1 VKKVSVEKIFWIDPY
16 LAELN
21 ARVTSVVKNTIT
33 VEKTI
38 AYAFSGGQSSDTGTI
53 NGYKILKAEK
63 IEKEILYTLEVL
75 HDISVGDE
83 VLIQIDWERRYR
95 IMKLHFAAEIILE
108 LVNQHFGQ
116 PQKIGAN
123 ITDSKARLDF
133 VWDKNISE
141 TFTFLQSEATWI
153 IEANLPIISDFSD
166 LENEKRYWEIKGFG
180 KVPCGGTHIKT
191 TGEIG
196 SILLK
201 RDNIGKGKERIE
213 ISLEKSS

>member
-1 VKKVSVEKIFWIDPY
+1 MSVEKVFWIDPY
-16 LAELN
+16 LNKLN
-21 ARVTSVVKNTIT
+21 TRVTAVTDNTIT

-38 AYAFSGGQSSDTGTI
+38 AFAFSGGQASDAGTI
-53 NGYKILKAEK
+53 NGYKILSAEKAEK
-63 IEKEILYTLEVL
+63 EIFYNLEGP
-75 HDISVGDE
+75 HDISFGDE
-83 VLIQIDWERRYR
+83 VLIEIDWERRYR

-108 LVNQHFGQ
+108 LVNQNFGH

-123 ITDSKARLDF
+123 ITDTKARLDF

-141 TFTFLQSEATWI
+141 AFTFLQSEAAGLI
-153 IEANLPIISDFSD
+153 GSNLPITSAFSD
-166 LENEKRYWEIKGFG
+166 IENERRYWEIEGFG

-196 SILLK
+196 PIRLK

-213 ISLEKSS
+213 ISLVNP